1 MLYSLNHVK
10 LYILYNAYSEAD
22 IYNKNGNNPYIPI
35 YIYHNEIWISL
46 KYTNYSF
53 Y

>member
-1 MLYSLNHVK
+1 MK
-10 LYILYNAYSEAD
+10 KYILYNAYSEAD
-22 IYNKNGNNPYIPI
+22 IYNKNGNSPYISYK
-35 YIYHNEIWISL
+35 YIDNEICISL